1 MNNKLKI
8 MKKYLVTGGAGFIAS
23 HLVDQLILEGN
34 EVIILDNLS
43 TGKEENINK
52 KAKFYNL
59 DICDFEKIKPLFKG
73 VDGVFHLAAI
83 PSVPFSV
90 ENPILT
96 SNVNIMGTINV
107 FKASV
112 EHGIKRVVFAS
123 SSAVYGNQKTLP
135 FKESMQSNPVS
146 PYGLQKLVGEQF
158 AKVFCDLYNIQIVC
172 MRYFNVYGPRVD
184 VNSDYSLVLGKFLK
198 LYQEGKPLTIYGDGK
213 QTRGFCYVLDVV
225 NANIKAME
233 SDKVKGFE
241 VFNISDKGSSSV
253 KDLAKLIGG
262 EVVYLPKRKGDPLH
276 TKADISRAKKIIG
289 WQPNVDFKEGV
300 VLTREWFKNI
310 RL

>member
-1 MNNKLKI
+1 MNNQLKI

-23 HLVDQLILEGN
+23 HLVDQLILGGD
-34 EVIILDNLS
+34 EVIIIDDLS

-52 KAKFYNL
+52 KAKFYKL

-83 PSVPFSV
+83 PSVPQSV
-90 ENPILT
+90 ADPIGT
-96 SNVNIMGTINV
+96 SRVNVMGAINV

-112 EHGIKRVVFAS
+112 EHDIKRVVFAS

-135 FKESMQSNPVS
+135 FKENMQPNPVS

-198 LYQEGKPLTIYGDGK
+198 LHQEGKPLTIYGDGK

-225 NANIKAME
+225 NANIRAME
-233 SDKVKGFE
+233 SNKVKGFE
-241 VFNISDKGSSSV
+241 ILNISGKGSSSI

-276 TKADISRAKKIIG
+276 TKADINRAKKIIG

-300 VLTREWFKNI
+300 VLTKEWFKNI
-310 RL
+310 SL

>member
-1 MNNKLKI
+1 

-23 HLVDQLILEGN
+23 HLVDQLILGGD
-34 EVIILDNLS
+34 EVIIIDDLS

-52 KAKFYNL
+52 KAKFYKL

-83 PSVPFSV
+83 PSVPQSV
-90 ENPILT
+90 ADPIGT
-96 SNVNIMGTINV
+96 SRVNVMGAINV

-112 EHGIKRVVFAS
+112 EHDIKRVVFAS

-135 FKESMQSNPVS
+135 FKENMQPNPVS

-198 LYQEGKPLTIYGDGK
+198 LHQEGKPLTIYGDGK

-225 NANIKAME
+225 NANIRAME
-233 SDKVKGFE
+233 SNKVKGFE
-241 VFNISDKGSSSV
+241 ILNISGKGSSSI

-276 TKADISRAKKIIG
+276 TKADINRAKKIIG

-300 VLTREWFKNI
+300 VLTKEWFKNI
-310 RL
+310 SL